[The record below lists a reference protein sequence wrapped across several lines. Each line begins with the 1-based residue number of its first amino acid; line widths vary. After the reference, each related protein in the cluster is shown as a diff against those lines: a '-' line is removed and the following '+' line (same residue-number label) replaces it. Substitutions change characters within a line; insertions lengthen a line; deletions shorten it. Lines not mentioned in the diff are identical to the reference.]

1 VPYGCIDP
9 VRRILLNV
17 SDEEKQA
24 LDALRSLEWGRVEIL
39 IQGRGIVRIIKTES
53 VKPIKI
59 NLDNI

>member
-1 VPYGCIDP
+1 
-9 VRRILLNV
+9 LNV